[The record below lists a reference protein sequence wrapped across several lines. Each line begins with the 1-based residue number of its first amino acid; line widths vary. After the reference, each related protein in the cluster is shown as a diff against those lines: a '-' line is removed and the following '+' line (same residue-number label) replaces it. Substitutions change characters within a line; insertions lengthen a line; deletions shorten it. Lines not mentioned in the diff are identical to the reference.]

1 LCSPDLAT
9 PVSATPVL
17 DAVRALGRNPVGDRA
32 VVLIDGPSGAGKST
46 LADAVL
52 AAWPGPVLPTLVR
65 LDDVYPGWGG
75 LDAAIDQIGR
85 LVLGAR
91 HAGRPAAWQRYD
103 WAAARPA
110 EWHSID
116 PGRPLVIEG
125 CGALAEGHAALSDVR
140 VWLDADDGIRKQR
153 ALARDGGGFEAH
165 WDQWQGD
172 WEAYRDRDQPER
184 WATVRLTGTPLG
196 SDAPPVPQAK
206 AVPPQ

>member
-1 LCSPDLAT
+1 LCSPDLVA
-9 PVSATPVL
+9 PVL
-17 DAVRALGRNPVGDRA
+17 DAVRALGRMPVGDRA
-32 VVLIDGPSGAGKST
+32 VILIDGPSGAGKST

-52 AAWPGPVLPTLVR
+52 AAWPGPVQPALVR

-91 HAGRPAAWQRYD
+91 RAGRAAAWQRYD

-110 EWHSID
+110 EWHSVD

-125 CGALAEGHAALSDVR
+125 CGALAAAHAGLSDVR

-165 WDQWQGD
+165 WDQWQQD
-172 WEAYRDRDQPER
+172 WQAYRDRDQPER
-184 WATVRLTGTPLG
+184 WATVRLTGTPLD
-196 SDAPPVPQAK
+196 SPKSPEAK

>member
-1 LCSPDLAT
+1 LCSPDLVA
-9 PVSATPVL
+9 PVL

-32 VVLIDGPSGAGKST
+32 VILIDGPSGAGKST

-52 AAWPGPVLPTLVR
+52 AAWPGPVPPTLVR

-103 WAAARPA
+103 WAAAAPA
-110 EWHSID
+110 DWHDVD
-116 PGRPLVIEG
+116 PDRPLVIEG
-125 CGALAEGHAALSDVR
+125 CGALAKAHAGLSDVR

-153 ALARDGGGFEAH
+153 ALERDGGGFEAH
-165 WDQWQGD
+165 WDQWQRD
-172 WEAYRDRDQPER
+172 WQAYRDRDEPER
-184 WATVRLTGTPLG
+184 WATVRLTGTPPG
-196 SDAPPVPQAK
+196 PDAPAAAPTK
-206 AVPPQ
+206 AVLPQ